1 MSQWTLR
8 ALRIVLFIQSERY
21 LLIVIALHPHLSILH
36 IILDYIQN
44 FLSIGDSQN
53 LEFHVTEL
61 DGVEGVVLPGDK
73 DSAVVD

>member
-8 ALRIVLFIQSERY
+8 ALGIVLFIQSERY
-21 LLIVIALHPHLSILH
+21 HLSVIALHPHLSILH
-36 IILDYIQN
+36 IILDHIQN
-44 FLSIGDSQN
+44 FLCIGDSQN

-73 DSAVVD
+73 DSAFVD